1 MVFLGWDSVSI
12 LIADSIF
19 DVVRQDLVKK
29 AVSLA
34 IARDGASGGVVR
46 TVIVRHL
53 VQWIVFLEQ
62 GSYDKMHNKVKP
74 SDFEFLV
81 DKLGGSDQE
90 FLPWRSTSAM
100 ARGTGA
106 SQLIARHSWCPWANE
121 HMKELLWS
129 KNLARLDYI
138 PLKFSFLN

>member
-1 MVFLGWDSVSI
+1 M
-12 LIADSIF
+12 
-19 DVVRQDLVKK
+19 
-29 AVSLA
+29 
-34 IARDGASGGVVR
+34 
-46 TVIVRHL
+46 
-53 VQWIVFLEQ
+53 FLEQ

-106 SQLIARHSWCPWANE
+106 SQLIARHSWCPRANE
-121 HMKELLWS
+121 HMKELL
-129 KNLARLDYI
+129 
-138 PLKFSFLN
+138 